1 MGEVENE
8 ELWHRIAPSVHDGL
22 LKYKVTE
29 SEF

>member
-8 ELWHRIAPSVHDGL
+8 GLWRRIAPSVDDEL